1 MEMSKAAAYFDH
13 TLLKQTATRTEVAKL
28 CGEAIEHGFFSVCVN
43 PFWVP
48 LCRRTLANSKVQTCT
63 VVGFP
68 LGANLTKTK
77 IEETSHA
84 IADGAQEIDC
94 VINVGALKSG
104 NLTAVADELEGITS
118 ICRGHA
124 LVKVIVESG
133 VLNPEELISVI
144 QLVND
149 SGAEF
154 IKTSTGFA
162 ATGATPEAVQ
172 LMKKLGRPGL
182 QIKASGGIRSA
193 EDFKTYVGLGATRV
207 GASRSIEILG
217 ELGVKK

>member
-1 MEMSKAAAYFDH
+1 MEMSKAAKYFDH
-13 TLLKQTATRTEVAKL
+13 TLLKQSATRTEVAKL
-28 CGEAIEHGFFSVCVN
+28 CSEAMEHGFFSVCVN
-43 PFWVP
+43 PFWVAM
-48 LCRRTLANSKVQTCT
+48 CRKILAASQVKTCT

-77 IEETSHA
+77 IEETVHA
-84 IADGAQEIDC
+84 VSEGAQEIDC

-104 NLTAVADELEGITS
+104 NLPVIGDELEGIIS
-118 ICRGHA
+118 ACRGRA

-133 VLNPEELISVI
+133 LLNHEELLSVI
-144 QLVND
+144 QIVSD

-162 ATGATPEAVQ
+162 STGATPEAVQ
-172 LMKKLGRPGL
+172 AMKKFGRPGL

-193 EDFKTYVGLGATRV
+193 DDFKTYVSLGATRV
-207 GASRSIEILG
+207 GASRSVEILK
-217 ELGVKK
+217 ELSKK